1 MFPYLRSALR
11 CPHFQDQCPRAG
23 DQAERSAHGLYSVF
37 VEYFWRHVGMQFARV
52 FILMLLFSGCLGKN
66 QGEVRAMP
74 PSHTGTFEQP
84 YAQLAACAKANV
96 ETDSWAFG
104 EPIVQ
109 STHETAQPLI
119 RLTAS
124 YLGSAL
130 FEVSFQ
136 PIPAVMTLV
145 EYRHGYDGYDTQEQT
160 WAIIER
166 CAHQLAPPKYRVPS
180 LPHKAS

>member
-1 MFPYLRSALR
+1 M
-11 CPHFQDQCPRAG
+11 
-23 DQAERSAHGLYSVF
+23 
-37 VEYFWRHVGMQFARV
+37 
-52 FILMLLFSGCLGKN
+52 LFSGCLGKN

-84 YAQLAACAKANV
+84 YAQLVACAKAYV